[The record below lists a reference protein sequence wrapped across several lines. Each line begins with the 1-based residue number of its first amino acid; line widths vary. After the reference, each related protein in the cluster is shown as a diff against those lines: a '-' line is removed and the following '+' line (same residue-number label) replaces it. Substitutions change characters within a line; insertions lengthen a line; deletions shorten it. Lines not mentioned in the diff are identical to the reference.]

1 MRKSLFVLTTALTLS
16 LLAGCSE
23 DTDSGFANTAE
34 NLEDLVCDKSN
45 EGQILFV
52 KEESALFA
60 CSNGAWLAT
69 NNSSSE
75 YSACHAAQLD
85 DSTGYK
91 IICGGDSLAVIYSG
105 TKGDKGD
112 TGATGPQGEKGDKG
126 DTGATGATGPQGEK
140 GDKGDTGATG
150 APRPQGEK
158 GDKGDAGATGAQ
170 GEKGDK
176 GDTGATGAT
185 GPQGEKGDKGD
196 TGATGATG
204 PQGEKGD
211 KGDTG
216 EDGTSC
222 TVVDA
227 VSQSGNLTGYKLICG
242 DETKGIVWNGTPGN
256 PGESC
261 TAVATTNAQT
271 NQTGY
276 ELVCGDESKGFVWNG
291 TKGDKGDKGD
301 QGDPCTIAPAEDGSG
316 VILTCG
322 EDSYPINNGTTGA
335 KGEKGDV
342 GATGAKGEKGDKGD
356 DGDDGEDGVSCAVS
370 DYTDFWVEI
379 TCGENTVRLD
389 LPGGKAV
396 QNMSKKYVIDAT
408 ARLNLLRFSEN
419 DQQKQVL
426 SFKSLIGDVFLF
438 TVEELDETNFA
449 PTGRM
454 FEFEFDSTEI
464 VDPMIRVYS
473 RFTLTNIQTKYV
485 RICMENPIIYSD
497 SKHVFK
503 RKFCTPVELDDNVS
517 VTLGI
522 SEDYAYDLALRNFD
536 MTQQQVLKYL
546 ADTLGFKAFSAD
558 EALAK
563 TDSVFVILENY
574 LAKAA
579 MNGLKDSYG
588 FEIEYFDLKSAIDN
602 FKEEVSTRGCNAG
615 VKLSES
621 IAFGVM
627 DLAFINNR
635 EFDNTG
641 DNIYGIGEAENKLF
655 RPIAEKSFGLGP
667 DPSYYQQILRK
678 SLYYGK
684 YLYPKKNEPVWFMPS
699 NGNELLEVYKGECT
713 ENSSESYIKE
723 TISFTPTYVNVDE
736 EGYDYEG
743 NYYDSDRPSI
753 ELIATCADVDDDGE
767 YQWVI
772 DTCKS
777 EFKKFTTNEYENYY
791 CDQGSWRQMTDIENE
806 MQEKAG
812 YTDDTRYFMCTEN
825 YNVGTMFDGFVCEGG
840 TWRQMTTN
848 ENKLLKTASAK
859 NEGEYTYQCNGAT
872 CTSYQSQKLSDG
884 SYDWVEIKDYECT
897 EDKDYKSF
905 NIPTKGGNT
914 FITCNAGA
922 SSWWEGGY
930 ICDEELEGQI
940 MQNGAVSSSSV
951 TPQVCE
957 GGNWR
962 DPTPA
967 EKSAGLANARNVGE
981 YAYVSNYT
989 EKSYTYYIN
998 IKQDNDKYEW
1008 VEQESFV
1015 CNSENYGT
1023 LENVASKEG
1032 NFPIVCDKYS
1042 TGTPYWFMYKD
1053 NQHIC
1058 NDDTKDDN
1066 KTLVNDIN
1074 VVCNGSKWE
1083 IVESEP

>member
-1 MRKSLFVLTTALTLS
+1 MALTLS

-69 NNSSSE
+69 NNSSSK
-75 YSACHAAQLD
+75 YSACYAAQLE

-105 TKGDKGD
+105 
-112 TGATGPQGEKGDKG
+112 
-126 DTGATGATGPQGEK
+126 
-140 GDKGDTGATG
+140 
-150 APRPQGEK
+150 
-158 GDKGDAGATGAQ
+158 
-170 GEKGDK
+170 
-176 GDTGATGAT
+176 
-185 GPQGEKGDKGD
+185 
-196 TGATGATG
+196 
-204 PQGEKGD
+204 
-211 KGDTG
+211 
-216 EDGTSC
+216 
-222 TVVDA
+222 
-227 VSQSGNLTGYKLICG
+227 
-242 DETKGIVWNGTPGN
+242 
-256 PGESC
+256 
-261 TAVATTNAQT
+261 
-271 NQTGY
+271 
-276 ELVCGDESKGFVWNG
+276 
-291 TKGDKGDKGD
+291 
-301 QGDPCTIAPAEDGSG
+301 
-316 VILTCG
+316 
-322 EDSYPINNGTTGA
+322 
-335 KGEKGDV
+335 
-342 GATGAKGEKGDKGD
+342 AKGEKGDKGD
-356 DGDDGEDGVSCAVS
+356 DGDDGKDGVSCAVS

-419 DQQKQVL
+419 DQQKQAL

-454 FEFEFDSTEI
+454 FEFEFDSTEV

-641 DNIYGIGEAENKLF
+641 DNIYDIGEAENKLF

-667 DPSYYQQILRK
+667 DPYYQQILRK

-699 NGNELLEVYKGECT
+699 NGNELLEVHKGECT

-753 ELIATCADVDDDGE
+753 ELIATCADFDDDGE

-772 DTCKS
+772 DTSKS

-791 CDQGSWRQMTDIENE
+791 CDQGSWRQMT
-806 MQEKAG
+806 
-812 YTDDTRYFMCTEN
+812 
-825 YNVGTMFDGFVCEGG
+825 
-840 TWRQMTTN
+840 TN

-859 NEGEYTYQCNGAT
+859 NEGEYTYRCDGAT

-914 FITCNAGA
+914 FITCNSGA

-940 MQNGAVSSSSV
+940 MQNRATSSSSV

-967 EKSAGLANARNVGE
+967 EKSAGLVANARNVGE
-981 YAYVSNYT
+981 YAYVSQSNSNYT
-989 EKSYTYYIN
+989 EESYTYYIN

-1042 TGTPYWFMYKD
+1042 AGEPKWTDYEDDDQY
-1053 NQHIC
+1053 IC

>member
-1 MRKSLFVLTTALTLS
+1 MKKNLFILTTALTLS

-75 YSACHAAQLD
+75 YSACYAAQLE

-112 TGATGPQGEKGDKG
+112 A
-126 DTGATGATGPQGEK
+126 GATGATG
-140 GDKGDTGATG
+140 A
-150 APRPQGEK
+150 
-158 GDKGDAGATGAQ
+158 
-170 GEKGDK
+170 
-176 GDTGATGAT
+176 
-185 GPQGEKGDKGD
+185 QGEKGDKGD

-222 TVVDA
+222 TVVDT
-227 VSQSGNLTGYKLICG
+227 VSQSGNLTGYRLICG

-291 TKGDKGDKGD
+291 TKGDKGD
-301 QGDPCTIAPAEDGSG
+301 PCTIAPAEDGSG

-322 EDSYPINNGTTGA
+322 EDSYPINNG
-335 KGEKGDV
+335 
-342 GATGAKGEKGDKGD
+342 ATGVKGEKGDKGD
-356 DGDDGEDGVSCAVS
+356 DGKDGVSCAVS

-379 TCGENTVRLD
+379 TCDENTVRLD

-408 ARLNLLRFSEN
+408 ARLNLLQISEN
-419 DQQKQVL
+419 EQQKQVL
-426 SFKSLIGDVFLF
+426 SFKSLTGDVFLF

-579 MNGLKDSYG
+579 MGGLKDSYG

-641 DNIYGIGEAENKLF
+641 DNIYDIGEAENKLF

-667 DPSYYQQILRK
+667 DPYYQQILRK

-699 NGNELLEVYKGECT
+699 NGNELLEVHKGECT
-713 ENSSESYIKE
+713 ENSSEFYIKE
-723 TISFTPTYVNVDE
+723 TISFTPTYMNVDE

-753 ELIATCADVDDDGE
+753 ELIATCADFDGDGE

-791 CDQGSWRQMTDIENE
+791 CDQGS
-806 MQEKAG
+806 
-812 YTDDTRYFMCTEN
+812 
-825 YNVGTMFDGFVCEGG
+825 
-840 TWRQMTTN
+840 WRQMTTN

-897 EDKDYKSF
+897 EDEDYKSF

-940 MQNGAVSSSSV
+940 MQNRATSSSSV

-957 GGNWR
+957 GGSWR
-962 DPTPA
+962 DATPV
-967 EKSAGLANARNVGE
+967 EQRAGYANASNVGE
-981 YAYVSNYT
+981 YAYVSQSNSNYP
-989 EKSYTYYIN
+989 EESYTYYIN

-1042 TGTPYWFMYKD
+1042 AGTPYWFMYKD

>member
-1 MRKSLFVLTTALTLS
+1 MKKSLFVLTTALTLS

-52 KEESALFA
+52 KEESALFV

-75 YSACHAAQLD
+75 YSACHAAQLE

-105 TKGDKGD
+105 
-112 TGATGPQGEKGDKG
+112 AKG

-140 GDKGDTGATG
+140 GDKGDTGAI
-150 APRPQGEK
+150 
-158 GDKGDAGATGAQ
+158 
-170 GEKGDK
+170 
-176 GDTGATGAT
+176 GAT
-185 GPQGEKGDKGD
+185 GPQGEKGDK
-196 TGATGATG
+196 
-204 PQGEKGD
+204 
-211 KGDTG
+211 
-216 EDGTSC
+216 
-222 TVVDA
+222 
-227 VSQSGNLTGYKLICG
+227 
-242 DETKGIVWNGTPGN
+242 
-256 PGESC
+256 
-261 TAVATTNAQT
+261 
-271 NQTGY
+271 
-276 ELVCGDESKGFVWNG
+276 
-291 TKGDKGDKGD
+291 
-301 QGDPCTIAPAEDGSG
+301 GDPCTIAPAEDGSG

-322 EDSYPINNGTTGA
+322 EDSYPINNG
-335 KGEKGDV
+335 
-342 GATGAKGEKGDKGD
+342 ATGAKGEKGDKGD
-356 DGDDGEDGVSCAVS
+356 DGDDGEDGKDGVSCAVS

-379 TCGENTVRLD
+379 TCDENTVRLD

-408 ARLNLLRFSEN
+408 ARLNLLQISEN
-419 DQQKQVL
+419 EQQKQAL
-426 SFKSLIGDVFLF
+426 SLKSLIGDVFLF

-641 DNIYGIGEAENKLF
+641 DNIYDIGEAENKLF

-667 DPSYYQQILRK
+667 DPYYQQILRK

-699 NGNELLEVYKGECT
+699 NGNELLEVHKGECT
-713 ENSSESYIKE
+713 ENSSEFYIKE

-743 NYYDSDRPSI
+743 NYYDTDRPSI
-753 ELIATCADVDDDGE
+753 ELIATCADFDDDGE

-825 YNVGTMFDGFVCEGG
+825 YNVGTMSNGFVCEGG

-859 NEGEYTYQCNGAT
+859 NEGEYTYQCDGAT

-884 SYDWVEIKDYECT
+884 SYDWVKIKDYECT

-914 FITCNAGA
+914 FITCNAGG
-922 SSWWEGGY
+922 SS
-930 ICDEELEGQI
+930 
-940 MQNGAVSSSSV
+940 
-951 TPQVCE
+951 
-957 GGNWR
+957 
-962 DPTPA
+962 
-967 EKSAGLANARNVGE
+967 
-981 YAYVSNYT
+981 
-989 EKSYTYYIN
+989 
-998 IKQDNDKYEW
+998 
-1008 VEQESFV
+1008 
-1015 CNSENYGT
+1015 
-1023 LENVASKEG
+1023 
-1032 NFPIVCDKYS
+1032 
-1042 TGTPYWFMYKD
+1042 
-1053 NQHIC
+1053 
-1058 NDDTKDDN
+1058 
-1066 KTLVNDIN
+1066 
-1074 VVCNGSKWE
+1074 
-1083 IVESEP
+1083 